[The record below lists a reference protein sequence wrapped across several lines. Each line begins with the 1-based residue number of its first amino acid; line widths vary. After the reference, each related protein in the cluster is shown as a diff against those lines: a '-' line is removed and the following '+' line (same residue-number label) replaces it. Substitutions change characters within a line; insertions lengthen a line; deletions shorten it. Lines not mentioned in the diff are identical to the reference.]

1 MNVHLIVLVAYAL
14 GLMTIGMRLGRYV
27 RGASDF
33 FVAGRS
39 LGPGLIFSTM
49 LAANIG
55 AGSTVG
61 ATGLGYASGLGAW
74 WWVGSAAI
82 GSVVLAFWIGPAIR
96 RVAAAHDLR
105 TVGDYLE
112 FRYSRSIRG
121 IVSALLWIGSL
132 AILAAQL
139 IALGSILEVVAGV
152 PFVIGCA
159 IGGLVITTYYTAGG
173 LLTAA
178 WINVIQLTV
187 KLGGFAIALPLVL
200 QRAGGWSA
208 LQTVRATDAEY
219 WNFWRPDTSLG
230 LFIAFAPAF
239 VISPGLLQKVFG
251 ARDDRAV
258 RVGVGLN
265 ALGLFLYSGVPVV
278 LGLAAQA
285 MFPDIADQ
293 KLVLPTILMRALPPI
308 VGSIGLAAVFSAEVS
323 AADAV
328 LFMLTTSLSQDLYKR
343 FINPAASDARV
354 LQVARWTTVVSGTLA
369 VALAIV
375 SGSIV
380 DTLTIFYTLLTVSLF
395 VPILAGLYVRRART
409 PHAMAAIVAGVSS
422 MLIVEF
428 ATGGRGWGLLTPA
441 LVGLAAAIAA
451 FLIVVTTRGARDA
464 SKNQRRRPFSASAKA
479 TADPP

>member
-1 MNVHLIVLVAYAL
+1 MNLHLIVLVAYSL

-61 ATGLGYASGLGAW
+61 ATGLGYSIGVGAW

-82 GSVVLAFWIGPAIR
+82 GSLVLAFWIGPAIR

-112 FRYSRSIRG
+112 FRYSRSVRG
-121 IVSALLWIGSL
+121 IVSALLWVGSL
-132 AILAAQL
+132 AILAGQL

-152 PFVIGCA
+152 PSAIGCA

-200 QRAGGWSA
+200 QRVGGWDAIAA
-208 LQTVRATDAEY
+208 LRPADQSY
-219 WNFWRPDTSLG
+219 WSFWLPGHPGVLSIVTLG
-230 LFIAFAPAF
+230 PAF
-239 VISPGLLQKVFG
+239 VISPGLLQKIFG

-265 ALGLFLYSGVPVV
+265 ALGLFLYAGVPVV
-278 LGLAAQA
+278 LGMAAHV
-285 MFPDIADQ
+285 MFPDIADE

-354 LQVARWTTVVSGTLA
+354 LHVARWTTAVSGTLA

-380 DTLTIFYTLLTVSLF
+380 GTLTVFYTLLTVSLF
-395 VPILAGLYVRRART
+395 VPILAGLYLRRART
-409 PHAMAAIVAGVSS
+409 PHAMAAIAAGVAG

-428 ATGGRGWGLLTPA
+428 ATGGRGWGPLTPA
-441 LVGLAAAIAA
+441 VVGLVAAIGT
-451 FLIVVTTRGARDA
+451 FLIAFTTD
-464 SKNQRRRPFSASAKA
+464 NA
-479 TADPP
+479 TVRHTRHEPV